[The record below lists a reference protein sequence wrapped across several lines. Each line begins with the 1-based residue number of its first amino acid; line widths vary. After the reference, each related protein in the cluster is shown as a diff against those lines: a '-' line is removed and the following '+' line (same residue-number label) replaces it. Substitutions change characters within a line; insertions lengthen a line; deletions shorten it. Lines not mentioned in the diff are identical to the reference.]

1 MKFLA
6 RLRCWF
12 RGYHVGGSVVYYSS
26 GGTAAS
32 PTQTLSGDPLG
43 VNFGIGYS
51 AASSTYLTGAGAGFI
66 MEAAENYDATHGG
79 ANLQLLTT
87 PLGTVLQGVVAVLWA
102 SGGFTVVAAGGSD
115 PGAGA
120 ILAGTH
126 LLAGI
131 SITPSI
137 SSCGTSPSVAG
148 GDNFGKITAGGGA
161 LTSCVINFGKTWGA
175 APSCTV
181 SSTTA
186 LASLTVTAST
196 TQLTVGGTSLT
207 GGVITYTCG
216 STASLEPG
224 NDNFAD
230 VTFEKTG

>member
-1 MKFLA
+1 MLGDGEGNQIKQWLI
-6 RLRCWF
+6 W
-12 RGYHVGGSVVYYSS
+12 
-26 GGTAAS
+26 TAIAV
-32 PTQTLSGDPLG
+32 PVAL
-43 VNFGIGYS
+43 VMAYGI
-51 AASSTYLTGAGAGFI
+51 A
-66 MEAAENYDATHGG
+66 
-79 ANLQLLTT
+79 
-87 PLGTVLQGVVAVLWA
+87 P
-102 SGGFTVVAAGGSD
+102 
-115 PGAGA
+115 
-120 ILAGTH
+120 
-126 LLAGI
+126 
-131 SITPSI
+131 
-137 SSCGTSPSVAG
+137 G